1 MSVIDGKSMLEVLR
15 DFVQKAGR
23 AEMPYMITGSF
34 AMSAYGE
41 IRFTRDID
49 IVVEIE
55 REKIDAFF
63 AVFEKD
69 YYVSANSI
77 RRAVKNRSMF
87 NLIHLEKAVKIDCIV
102 HKDSEF
108 ENLKFSNRREAKIGE
123 LKFWTITKDDL
134 IISKLDWARDSLSEM
149 QIKDIANLTANDYDA
164 EYVANW
170 VEKLGL
176 EKVWQKV
183 SKWKTQHLK

>member
-77 RRAVKNRSMF
+77 RRAVKN
-87 NLIHLEKAVKIDCIV
+87 
-102 HKDSEF
+102 
-108 ENLKFSNRREAKIGE
+108 
-123 LKFWTITKDDL
+123 
-134 IISKLDWARDSLSEM
+134 
-149 QIKDIANLTANDYDA
+149 
-164 EYVANW
+164 W